1 MQRKIDEI
9 QARYNIVELELQ
21 STAMLKNV
29 RALRELSKEYAHL
42 KEILEKAA
50 RIETLKK
57 HLEHT
62 QETSMQDP
70 DEEMRQL
77 AHEENERISL
87 MMETAKNELCTL
99 LVPPD
104 PLDQKDS
111 IVEIRA
117 GAGGNESA
125 LFAAEL
131 FRMYSRFAEKNKWK
145 TTVLSSN
152 TIGIGGFKE
161 IIFEVSGDNADGT
174 LKYESGVHR
183 VQRIPETEKSGRIH
197 TSTVTVAI
205 LPKANEVDITLKP
218 EDLKIEANT
227 ATGNGG
233 QSVNTTYS
241 AIRLTHIPTGIT
253 VTCQDERSQTQ
264 NKEKA
269 FTVLRARLFKME
281 RERLEKERG
290 DERKKQI
297 GTGDRSEKI
306 RTYNFPQD
314 RITDHRIKQNW
325 NQIAKILNGEIEPII
340 SALKHN
346 KTLGDES

>member
-62 QETSMQDP
+62 QETSIQDP
-70 DEEMRQL
+70 DEEMRQF
-77 AHEENERISL
+77 AHEENERLSL
-87 MMETAKNELCTL
+87 MMETAKNELCAL
-99 LVPPD
+99 MVPPD

-161 IIFEVSGDNADGT
+161 IIFEVSGDNAYGT

-325 NQIAKILNGEIEPII
+325 NQIAKILDGEIEPII

-346 KTLGDES
+346 KTSGDES

>member
-29 RALRELSKEYAHL
+29 RALPELSKKYAHL

-125 LFAAEL
+125 
-131 FRMYSRFAEKNKWK
+131 
-145 TTVLSSN
+145 
-152 TIGIGGFKE
+152 
-161 IIFEVSGDNADGT
+161 
-174 LKYESGVHR
+174 
-183 VQRIPETEKSGRIH
+183 
-197 TSTVTVAI
+197 
-205 LPKANEVDITLKP
+205 
-218 EDLKIEANT
+218 
-227 ATGNGG
+227 
-233 QSVNTTYS
+233 
-241 AIRLTHIPTGIT
+241 
-253 VTCQDERSQTQ
+253 
-264 NKEKA
+264 
-269 FTVLRARLFKME
+269 
-281 RERLEKERG
+281 
-290 DERKKQI
+290 
-297 GTGDRSEKI
+297 
-306 RTYNFPQD
+306 
-314 RITDHRIKQNW
+314 
-325 NQIAKILNGEIEPII
+325 
-340 SALKHN
+340 
-346 KTLGDES
+346 

>member
-62 QETSMQDP
+62 QETSIQDP
-70 DEEMRQL
+70 DEEMRQF
-77 AHEENERISL
+77 AHEENERLSL
-87 MMETAKNELCTL
+87 MMETAKNELCAL
-99 LVPPD
+99 MVPPD

-131 FRMYSRFAEKNKWK
+131 FSMYSRFAEKNKLK
-145 TTVLSSN
+145 TTVLSAN

-161 IIFEVSGDNADGT
+161 IIFEVSGDNAYGT

-325 NQIAKILNGEIEPII
+325 NQIAKILDGEIEPII

-346 KTLGDES
+346 KTSGDES

>member
-9 QARYNIVELELQ
+9 QERYKIVELELQ
-21 STAMLKNV
+21 SPAMLKNV
-29 RALRELSKEYAHL
+29 PALRELSKEYASL
-42 KEILEKAA
+42 KEILEKANT
-50 RIETLKK
+50 IETLKK
-57 HLEHT
+57 HLAHT
-62 QETSMQDP
+62 KETSTEDP

-77 AHEENERISL
+77 AHEELERLSL
-87 MMETAKNELCTL
+87 LLKTAEKELRIL

-104 PLDQKDS
+104 PLDHKDS

-117 GAGGNESA
+117 GAGGDESA

-145 TTVLSSN
+145 TTILASN

-161 IIFEVSGDNADGT
+161 IIFEVSGDNVYGT

-241 AIRLTHIPTGIT
+241 AIRLTHIPTGII

-281 RERLEKERG
+281 QERLEKERG

-325 NQIAKILNGEIEPII
+325 NQITKILDGEIEPII
-340 SALKHN
+340 HALKHEN
-346 KTLGDES
+346 M